1 MEAVRARIGSVAAA
15 GARPRQLQ
23 QQQQQQQQQ
32 PQARRQHRRVHLA
45 APAAASGLAGS
56 RLVHKR
62 AAGRAQRAALRCVAE
77 DAAAKAG
84 TVVPKTSL
92 MVIGGTGT
100 LGRQVVRKALD
111 DGYDVRCIV
120 RPRPY
125 PADFLRDWGVTVV
138 NADLTDKSSIPA
150 ALVGIH
156 TIIDCAT
163 ARPEESTKE
172 IDWEGKVALIQ
183 SAQAMGIQRYM
194 FCSIHDCDKYPNVP
208 LMNIKHKTEQFL
220 AESGLDF
227 TVLRMCGFMQAVIGN
242 YAVPVLEEQ
251 TVWGTS
257 DTTRTAYLDATD
269 CAKMVL
275 AALRQEATVGR
286 TITLAGPETFTVGQ
300 VIEMCEDLSD
310 SEANVSNVPVWLLK
324 GTRGV
329 LGSFQWAKDATD
341 RLAFADLLS
350 NDTIISAPMEET
362 YELLGMNPSETTKL
376 KEYLTEYYG
385 RILKKLKEV
394 GAESKQTNFYI

>member
-1 MEAVRARIGSVAAA
+1 MADGSDVRCLVRARPS
-15 GARPRQLQ
+15 
-23 QQQQQQQQQ
+23 
-32 PQARRQHRRVHLA
+32 
-45 APAAASGLAGS
+45 
-56 RLVHKR
+56 
-62 AAGRAQRAALRCVAE
+62 
-77 DAAAKAG
+77 
-84 TVVPKTSL
+84 
-92 MVIGGTGT
+92 
-100 LGRQVVRKALD
+100 
-111 DGYDVRCIV
+111 
-120 RPRPY
+120 

-220 AESGLDF
+220 DESGLDF
-227 TVLRMCGFMQAVIGN
+227 TVLRMCG
-242 YAVPVLEEQ
+242 
-251 TVWGTS
+251 
-257 DTTRTAYLDATD
+257 
-269 CAKMVL
+269 
-275 AALRQEATVGR
+275 
-286 TITLAGPETFTVGQ
+286 
-300 VIEMCEDLSD
+300 
-310 SEANVSNVPVWLLK
+310 
-324 GTRGV
+324 
-329 LGSFQWAKDATD
+329 
-341 RLAFADLLS
+341 LAFADLLS
-350 NDTIISAPMEET
+350 NDTISSAPMEET